1 MKINFITNIP
11 LSEISGGFSG
21 MNFVAHEALRAIAD
35 INYVGPINPPVHIGE
50 HAASKASRSVGMR
63 GNFFFFSDR
72 RLRKIADEVSS
83 RTNPTA
89 DLDFYHGF
97 TPWSL
102 CRTSRPYMAW
112 NDCCFSEYLRIYH
125 NADHFRSKDV
135 ARICQGEVE
144 WMNKA
149 KRVILSSE
157 WARNQLEIVHGV
169 PSCQTTSVGIFGAME
184 VPAGD
189 TWSGGKN
196 FYFISTDYVR
206 KNGAICRRAM
216 DTVWQSHP
224 DARLHIIGAKPPESD
239 LVPDRVIYEGFF
251 SKSKPDELQRFRAHL
266 ANAYALLHPT
276 DADTT
281 AMILIEAAF
290 FGCPSISVND
300 FAIPE
305 VLGSSSTNLLLE
317 RPVDSNALATAMCR
331 LLEDKQLYL
340 ERRQSARIRALA
352 EHQISDF
359 QQRMRDAVTSGIGSG
374 STIGSTSK

>member
-21 MNFVAHEALRAIAD
+21 MNYVAHEALRAIAD
-35 INYVGPINPPVHIGE
+35 INYVGPINPPVHLAE
-50 HAASKASRSVGMR
+50 HAVSKAFRGVGLR

-83 RTNPTA
+83 RTDPTA

-125 NADHFRSKDV
+125 NADHFRSNDV

-144 WMNKA
+144 WMKKA

-169 PSCQTTSVGIFGAME
+169 PACQTTSVGIFGAME

-216 DTVWQSHP
+216 DIVWQSHP

-251 SKSKPDELQRFRAHL
+251 SKSKPDELKRFRGHL
-266 ANAYALLHPT
+266 ANAFALLHPT

-281 AMILIEAAF
+281 AMIVIEAAF

-305 VLGSSSTNLLLE
+305 VTGGNRGTLLLD
-317 RPVDSNALATAMCR
+317 RPVTPPAMAAAMISLLDETEAYQFKRQAVRYQALQMNTVELFSKR
-331 LLEDKQLYL
+331 LHSLIQC
-340 ERRQSARIRALA
+340 LA
-352 EHQISDF
+352 DF
-359 QQRMRDAVTSGIGSG
+359 
-374 STIGSTSK
+374 